1 MTDMAGKKLNS
12 ANHKQEQE
20 QGIRLNKYLSDAGI
34 CSRREADRMIE
45 SGRIRIGEHA
55 AVMGERVKEG
65 DTVLVDEKPVNPE
78 EKLILL
84 AFHKPVGIECTCD
97 RNNKDNIIDFIHYP
111 KRLIY
116 VGRLDKNSSGLIL
129 MTNDGELANRIAKS
143 SEQHQK
149 EYVVRVNKKITEDF
163 LAKMAEGVPILDTIT
178 RPCEIRKIDD
188 YTFDII
194 LTQGLNRQIRRM
206 CETLNYKVMEL
217 QRIRVM
223 NIRLNLLKEGTYR
236 RVSESEII
244 DLMELV

>member
-1 MTDMAGKKLNS
+1 MAGKKLNS
-12 ANHKQEQE
+12 ANQKQEQE

-34 CSRREADRMIE
+34 CSRREADRMTE
-45 SGRIRIGEHA
+45 SGRIKIDGHI

-65 DTVLVDEKPVNPE
+65 SKVLVDGKPINPE
-78 EKLILL
+78 EELILL
-84 AFHKPVGIECTCD
+84 ALHKPIGIECTCD

-143 SEQHQK
+143 SEQHEK
-149 EYVVRVNKKITEDF
+149 EYVVRVNKKITDDF
-163 LAKMAEGVPILDTIT
+163 LAKMAEGVSILDTVT
-178 RPCEIRKIDD
+178 RPCEIQKIDE
-188 YTFDII
+188 YTFNII

-206 CETLNYKVMEL
+206 CEALNYKVMGL

-223 NIRLNLLKEGTYR
+223 NIKLNRLKEGTYR
-236 RVSESEII
+236 RVSEVEIK